1 MRLRALHLP
10 LLALL
15 ILPALPAWGAP
26 PAKKARNPKPL
37 RNLVYAK
44 VGDRDLRLDLYR
56 PPPTDRP
63 TPVVL
68 WLHGG
73 GWRMG
78 TKAFCPYTWLRD
90 AGFAVASVQYRLTST
105 AIFPA
110 QIHDVK
116 AAVRWLRA
124 NAETY
129 GLDPDHVGVAGA
141 SAGGHLAALLGTTQ
155 GITALEGRLG
165 DHVTTSSRVQAVY
178 DLFGPT
184 DLVHLHTDAHRAGRV
199 PEAVDALALLL
210 GGRVGKKRGL
220 AALGSPLTHVTPNDA
235 PFLIVHG
242 DRDPLVPL
250 AQSVRL
256 HRALKAAGVTSDLHI
271 IEGASHG
278 GLSFIARPERK
289 RLVAFLRRHLRVAS
303 KAPERSAGR

>member
-1 MRLRALHLP
+1 
-10 LLALL
+10 
-15 ILPALPAWGAP
+15 
-26 PAKKARNPKPL
+26 
-37 RNLVYAK
+37 
-44 VGDRDLRLDLYR
+44 VGDRNLRLDLYR

-63 TPVVL
+63 VPVVL

-78 TKAFCPYTWLRD
+78 TKMFCPYIWLRD
-90 AGFAVASVQYRLTST
+90 AGFAVASVQYRLSQT
-105 AIFPA
+105 AVFPA

-129 GLDPDHVGVAGA
+129 GLDPDHIGVAGA

-155 GITALEGRLG
+155 GIPALEGNLG

-199 PEAVDALALLL
+199 PKAVDALALLL

-220 AALGSPLTHVTPNDA
+220 AALGSPLTHVTADDA

-256 HRALKAAGVTSDLHI
+256 YRALKAAGVSSDLHI

-278 GLSFIARPERK
+278 GLSFLARPERK
-289 RLVAFLRRHLRVAS
+289 RLVAFLRRHLMVAS